1 MEKIR
6 DYLQE
11 QGEATTSDISEQLTL
26 SVARTRAI
34 LSEMEDVEVIGK
46 NKSRKYRLKQEN
58 E

>member
-46 NKSRKYRLKQEN
+46 NKGRKYRLKQEN